1 MQFLNSYATLKII
14 DHKFTYYENIIS
26 LKPRKSI
33 LKNFNET
40 TVKHSM
46 NIEGGG
52 WWKWLCFVCVFIIDV
67 FAITMF
73 FCTLNILENP
83 PRTTTESPP
92 GNSCPCHC
100 SKIYHPNLNTNL
112 TAEEKEKIKE
122 MKKNLTVEK
131 STLSSTVRKL
141 ICAEDDRSSSQ
152 TIGVLGAC
160 FLAVTFGLVIIA
172 DFTRVINFL
181 SCTRK

>member
-1 MQFLNSYATLKII
+1 MALLCVCIYYRRVRDNYVFLY
-14 DHKFTYYENIIS
+14 
-26 LKPRKSI
+26 
-33 LKNFNET
+33 
-40 TVKHSM
+40 
-46 NIEGGG
+46 IEDSTI
-52 WWKWLCFVCVFIIDV
+52 VYTIY
-67 FAITMF
+67 
-73 FCTLNILENP
+73 ILENP

-100 SKIYHPNLNTNL
+100 SKIYHPNLNINL

>member
-1 MQFLNSYATLKII
+1 MALLCVCI
-14 DHKFTYYENIIS
+14 YYRRVRDNYVS
-26 LKPRKSI
+26 LY
-33 LKNFNET
+33 
-40 TVKHSM
+40 
-46 NIEGGG
+46 IEDST
-52 WWKWLCFVCVFIIDV
+52 I
-67 FAITMF
+67 
-73 FCTLNILENP
+73 
-83 PRTTTESPP
+83 RTTTESPP
-92 GNSCPCHC
+92 GNSCSCHC
-100 SKIYHPNLNTNL
+100 SKIYHPNLNINL
-112 TAEEKEKIKE
+112 TAEEKEEIKE